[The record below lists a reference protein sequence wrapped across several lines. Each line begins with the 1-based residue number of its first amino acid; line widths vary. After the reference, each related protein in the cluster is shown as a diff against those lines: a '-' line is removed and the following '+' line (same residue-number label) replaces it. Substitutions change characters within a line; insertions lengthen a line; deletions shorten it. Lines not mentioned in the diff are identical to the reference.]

1 MESQEIEMALNTLTI
16 SPIEV
21 TIIGL
26 ISLIGV
32 LSNIF
37 CITVLNKKRL
47 HIKVYTR
54 LIHIVISVILSST
67 ICITLDPYIMAIE
80 VRFIFLAPL
89 IIGLISPELL
99 FYMTKVTTASQVL
112 EYILSFTCI
121 KKNADVKLPESPVEA
136 SLVDIKE
143 TPKDDNKEIVN
154 TDSKDLQKRIA
165 EIGFTPP
172 SRTTVY
178 KIDITTEYLKKKI
191 EDLIQEY
198 TIDYPLL
205 ADQEE
210 IFKLKCMGIEAEM
223 AEINKALMNINDL
236 PTETAYKISETIKLY
251 HKLVNMTTTSK

>member
-89 IIGLISPELL
+89 IIGLISPELI

-121 KKNADVKLPESPVEA
+121 KKNTYVKLPESPVES
-136 SLVDIKE
+136 SLLDIKE
-143 TPKDDNKEIVN
+143 TPKDDNKEIVK
-154 TDSKDLQKRIA
+154 DSKDLQKRIA
-165 EIGFTPP
+165 EIGFTP
-172 SRTTVY
+172 STTTVY

>member
-16 SPIEV
+16 SPIEI

-67 ICITLDPYIMAIE
+67 ICITIDPYIMAIE

-121 KKNADVKLPESPVEA
+121 KKNADVKLPESPVES

-143 TPKDDNKEIVN
+143 TPKDDNKEIVK
-154 TDSKDLQKRIA
+154 DSKDLQKRIA
-165 EIGFTPP
+165 EIGFTP
-172 SRTTVY
+172 STTTVY

-191 EDLIQEY
+191 ESLIQEY

>member
-37 CITVLNKKRL
+37 CVTVINKKRL

-89 IIGLISPELL
+89 IIGLISPELI

-121 KKNADVKLPESPVEA
+121 KKNADVKLPESPIEA

-165 EIGFTPP
+165 EIGITP
-172 SRTTVY
+172 STATVY

-191 EDLIQEY
+191 ESLIQEY

-223 AEINKALMNINDL
+223 AEINKVLMNINDL

-251 HKLVNMTTTSK
+251 HKLVNMATTSK

>member
-1 MESQEIEMALNTLTI
+1 
-16 SPIEV
+16 
-21 TIIGL
+21 
-26 ISLIGV
+26 
-32 LSNIF
+32 
-37 CITVLNKKRL
+37 
-47 HIKVYTR
+47 
-54 LIHIVISVILSST
+54 
-67 ICITLDPYIMAIE
+67 MAIE

-121 KKNADVKLPESPVEA
+121 KKNADVKLPESPVES

-143 TPKDDNKEIVN
+143 TPKDDNKEIVK
-154 TDSKDLQKRIA
+154 DSKDLQKRIA
-165 EIGFTPP
+165 EIGFTP
-172 SRTTVY
+172 STTTVY

-191 EDLIQEY
+191 ESLIQEY

>member
-67 ICITLDPYIMAIE
+67 ICITIDPYIMAIE

-89 IIGLISPELL
+89 VIGLISPELL

-143 TPKDDNKEIVN
+143 TPKDDNKEIVK
-154 TDSKDLQKRIA
+154 DSKDLQKRIA
-165 EIGFTPP
+165 EIGFTP
-172 SRTTVY
+172 STTTVY

-191 EDLIQEY
+191 ESLIQEY

>member
-16 SPIEV
+16 SPIEI

-67 ICITLDPYIMAIE
+67 ICITIDPYIMAIE

-89 IIGLISPELL
+89 IIGLISPELI

-121 KKNADVKLPESPVEA
+121 KKNADVKLPESPVES

-143 TPKDDNKEIVN
+143 TPKDDNKEIVK
-154 TDSKDLQKRIA
+154 DSKDLQKRIA
-165 EIGFTPP
+165 EIGFTP
-172 SRTTVY
+172 STTTVY

>member
-67 ICITLDPYIMAIE
+67 ICITIDPYIMAIE

-121 KKNADVKLPESPVEA
+121 KKNTDVKLPESPVES

-143 TPKDDNKEIVN
+143 TPKDDNKEIVK
-154 TDSKDLQKRIA
+154 DSKDLQKRIA
-165 EIGFTPP
+165 EIGFTP
-172 SRTTVY
+172 STTTVY

-191 EDLIQEY
+191 ESLIQEY

>member
-16 SPIEV
+16 SPIEI

-67 ICITLDPYIMAIE
+67 ICITIDPYIMAIE

-121 KKNADVKLPESPVEA
+121 KKNTDVKLPESPVES

-154 TDSKDLQKRIA
+154 TDSKNLQKRIA
-165 EIGFTPP
+165 KIGFTP
-172 SRTTVY
+172 SRATVY

>member
-16 SPIEV
+16 SPIEI

-67 ICITLDPYIMAIE
+67 ICITIDPYIIAIE

-89 IIGLISPELL
+89 IIGLISPELI

-121 KKNADVKLPESPVEA
+121 KKNTDVKLPESPVA
-136 SLVDIKE
+136 SSLVDIKE

-165 EIGFTPP
+165 EIGFAP
-172 SRTTVY
+172 STDTVY

-223 AEINKALMNINDL
+223 AEIDRALMNINDL

>member
-16 SPIEV
+16 SPIEI

-67 ICITLDPYIMAIE
+67 ICITIDPYIIAIE

-89 IIGLISPELL
+89 IIGLISPELI

-121 KKNADVKLPESPVEA
+121 KKNTDVKLPESPVA
-136 SLVDIKE
+136 SSLVDIKE
-143 TPKDDNKEIVN
+143 TPKDDNKEIVK
-154 TDSKDLQKRIA
+154 DSKDLQKRIA
-165 EIGFTPP
+165 EIGFAP
-172 SRTTVY
+172 STDTVY

>member
-16 SPIEV
+16 SPIEI

-67 ICITLDPYIMAIE
+67 ICITIDPYIMAIE

-89 IIGLISPELL
+89 IIGLISPELI

-121 KKNADVKLPESPVEA
+121 KKNTDVKLPESPVEA

-143 TPKDDNKEIVN
+143 TPKDDNKEIVK
-154 TDSKDLQKRIA
+154 DSKDLQKGIA
-165 EIGFTPP
+165 EIGFTP
-172 SRTTVY
+172 SKATVY

>member
-89 IIGLISPELL
+89 IIGLISPELI

-121 KKNADVKLPESPVEA
+121 KKNADVKLPESPIEA

-143 TPKDDNKEIVN
+143 TPKYDNKEIVN
-154 TDSKDLQKRIA
+154 TDSKNLQKRIA
-165 EIGFTPP
+165 KIGFTP
-172 SRTTVY
+172 SRATVY
-178 KIDITTEYLKKKI
+178 KIDVSAEYLKKKI
-191 EDLIQEY
+191 ESLIQEY

>member
-89 IIGLISPELL
+89 IIGLISPELI

-121 KKNADVKLPESPVEA
+121 KKNTDVKLPESPVES

-154 TDSKDLQKRIA
+154 TDSKNLQKRIA
-165 EIGFTPP
+165 KIGFTP
-172 SRTTVY
+172 SRATVY

-191 EDLIQEY
+191 ESLIQEY

>member
-1 MESQEIEMALNTLTI
+1 M
-16 SPIEV
+16 
-21 TIIGL
+21 
-26 ISLIGV
+26 
-32 LSNIF
+32 
-37 CITVLNKKRL
+37 
-47 HIKVYTR
+47 
-54 LIHIVISVILSST
+54 ISVILSST
-67 ICITLDPYIMAIE
+67 ICITIDPYIIAIE

-89 IIGLISPELL
+89 IIGLISPELI

-121 KKNADVKLPESPVEA
+121 KKNTDVKLPESPVA
-136 SLVDIKE
+136 SSLVDIKE

-165 EIGFTPP
+165 EIGFAP
-172 SRTTVY
+172 STDTVY

-223 AEINKALMNINDL
+223 AEIDKALMNINDL

>member
-21 TIIGL
+21 TIISL

-121 KKNADVKLPESPVEA
+121 KKNTDVKLPESPVES

-143 TPKDDNKEIVN
+143 TPKDDNKEIVK
-154 TDSKDLQKRIA
+154 DSKDLQKRIA
-165 EIGFTPP
+165 EIGFTP
-172 SRTTVY
+172 STTTVY

-191 EDLIQEY
+191 ESLIQEY

-251 HKLVNMTTTSK
+251 HKLISMTTTSK

>member
-67 ICITLDPYIMAIE
+67 ICITIDPYIMAIE

-89 IIGLISPELL
+89 IVGLISPELI

-121 KKNADVKLPESPVEA
+121 KKNADVKLPESPVES

-143 TPKDDNKEIVN
+143 TPKDDNKEIVK
-154 TDSKDLQKRIA
+154 DSKDLQKRIA
-165 EIGFTPP
+165 EIGFTP
-172 SRTTVY
+172 STTTVY

-191 EDLIQEY
+191 ESLIQEY

>member
-16 SPIEV
+16 SPIEI

-37 CITVLNKKRL
+37 CITVLNKRL

-67 ICITLDPYIMAIE
+67 ICITIDPYIIAIE

-89 IIGLISPELL
+89 IIGLISPELI

-121 KKNADVKLPESPVEA
+121 KKNADVKLPESPVES

-165 EIGFTPP
+165 EIGFAP
-172 SRTTVY
+172 STDTVY

>member
-89 IIGLISPELL
+89 IIGLISPELI
-99 FYMTKVTTASQVL
+99 FYITKVTTASQVL

-121 KKNADVKLPESPVEA
+121 KKNADVKLPESPVES

-143 TPKDDNKEIVN
+143 TPKDDNKEIVK
-154 TDSKDLQKRIA
+154 DSKDLQKRIA
-165 EIGFTPP
+165 EIGFTP
-172 SRTTVY
+172 STTTVY

-191 EDLIQEY
+191 ESLIQEY

>member
-67 ICITLDPYIMAIE
+67 ICITIDPYIMAIE

-89 IIGLISPELL
+89 IIGLISPELI

-121 KKNADVKLPESPVEA
+121 KKNTYVKLPESPVES

-154 TDSKDLQKRIA
+154 TDSKNLQKRIA
-165 EIGFTPP
+165 KIGFTP
-172 SRTTVY
+172 SRATVY

>member
-16 SPIEV
+16 SPIEI

-67 ICITLDPYIMAIE
+67 ICITIDPYIIAIE

-89 IIGLISPELL
+89 IIGLISPELI

-121 KKNADVKLPESPVEA
+121 KKNTDVKLPESPVA
-136 SLVDIKE
+136 SSLVDIKE

-165 EIGFTPP
+165 EIGFAP
-172 SRTTVY
+172 STDTVY

>member
-89 IIGLISPELL
+89 IIGLISPELI

-121 KKNADVKLPESPVEA
+121 KKNADVKLPESPVES

-143 TPKDDNKEIVN
+143 TPKDDNKEIVK
-154 TDSKDLQKRIA
+154 DSKDLQKRIA
-165 EIGFTPP
+165 EIGFTP
-172 SRTTVY
+172 STTTVY

>member
-16 SPIEV
+16 SPIEI

-67 ICITLDPYIMAIE
+67 ICITKDPYIIAIE

-89 IIGLISPELL
+89 IIGLISPELI

-121 KKNADVKLPESPVEA
+121 KKNTDVKLPESPVA
-136 SLVDIKE
+136 SSLVDIKE

-165 EIGFTPP
+165 EIGFAP
-172 SRTTVY
+172 STDTVY

-223 AEINKALMNINDL
+223 AEIDKALMNINDL

>member
-37 CITVLNKKRL
+37 CVTVINKKRL

-67 ICITLDPYIMAIE
+67 ICITIDPYIIAIE

-89 IIGLISPELL
+89 IIGLISPELI

-121 KKNADVKLPESPVEA
+121 KKNTDVKLPESPVES

-165 EIGFTPP
+165 EIGFAP
-172 SRTTVY
+172 STDTVY

>member
-89 IIGLISPELL
+89 IIGLISPELI

-121 KKNADVKLPESPVEA
+121 KKNTDVKLPESPVEA

-143 TPKDDNKEIVN
+143 TPKDDNKEIVK
-154 TDSKDLQKRIA
+154 DSKDLQKRIA
-165 EIGFTPP
+165 EIGFTP
-172 SRTTVY
+172 STTTVY

-191 EDLIQEY
+191 ESLIQEY

>member
-121 KKNADVKLPESPVEA
+121 KKNTDVKLPESPVEA

-143 TPKDDNKEIVN
+143 NYKDDYNELVK
-154 TDSKDLQKRIA
+154 DSKDLQKRIA
-165 EIGFTPP
+165 EIGFTP
-172 SRTTVY
+172 STTTVY

-191 EDLIQEY
+191 ESLIQEY

>member
-16 SPIEV
+16 SPIEI

-67 ICITLDPYIMAIE
+67 ICITIDPYIIAIE

-89 IIGLISPELL
+89 IIGLISPELI

-121 KKNADVKLPESPVEA
+121 KKNTDVKLPESPVA
-136 SLVDIKE
+136 SSLVDIKE

-165 EIGFTPP
+165 EIGFTP
-172 SRTTVY
+172 STVTVY

-205 ADQEE
+205 VDQEE

-223 AEINKALMNINDL
+223 AEIDKALMNINDL

>member
-16 SPIEV
+16 SPIEI

-67 ICITLDPYIMAIE
+67 ICITIDPYIIAIE

-89 IIGLISPELL
+89 IIGLISPELI

-121 KKNADVKLPESPVEA
+121 KKNTDVKLPESPVA
-136 SLVDIKE
+136 SSLVDIKE

-154 TDSKDLQKRIA
+154 TYSKDLQKRIA
-165 EIGFTPP
+165 EIGFT
-172 SRTTVY
+172 SSTTTVY

-223 AEINKALMNINDL
+223 AEIDKALMNINDL

>member
-67 ICITLDPYIMAIE
+67 ICITIDPYIIAIE

-89 IIGLISPELL
+89 IIGLISPELI

-121 KKNADVKLPESPVEA
+121 KKNTDVKLPESPVA
-136 SLVDIKE
+136 SSLVDIKE

-165 EIGFTPP
+165 EIGFAP
-172 SRTTVY
+172 STDTVY

>member
-89 IIGLISPELL
+89 IIGLISPELI

-121 KKNADVKLPESPVEA
+121 KKNADVKLPESPVES

-143 TPKDDNKEIVN
+143 TPKDDNKEIVK
-154 TDSKDLQKRIA
+154 DSKDLQKRIA
-165 EIGFTPP
+165 EIGFTP
-172 SRTTVY
+172 STTTVY

-191 EDLIQEY
+191 ESLIQEY

>member
-67 ICITLDPYIMAIE
+67 ICITIDPYIMAIE

-121 KKNADVKLPESPVEA
+121 KKNTDVKLPESPVEA

-143 TPKDDNKEIVN
+143 TPKDDNKEIVK
-154 TDSKDLQKRIA
+154 DSKDLQKRIA
-165 EIGFTPP
+165 EIGFTP
-172 SRTTVY
+172 STTTVY

-191 EDLIQEY
+191 ESLIQEY

>member
-16 SPIEV
+16 SPIEI

-89 IIGLISPELL
+89 IIGLISPELI

-121 KKNADVKLPESPVEA
+121 KKNADVKLPESPVES

-143 TPKDDNKEIVN
+143 TPKDDNKEIVK
-154 TDSKDLQKRIA
+154 DSKDLQKRIA
-165 EIGFTPP
+165 EIGFTP
-172 SRTTVY
+172 STTTVY

-191 EDLIQEY
+191 ESLIQEY